1 MSIDEIPEDIR
12 LFLLEHVE
20 SYEQLDILALLRPQ
34 AERSFS
40 ADEVAGAAN
49 IALSAAEIALS
60 GLHHG
65 GILEGTPDAGGPRFR
80 YAPRNPGID
89 GLVDRLLRAYKENP
103 LGIVKLMSA
112 NAIDRVRNY
121 AIRAFANSF
130 VLERK
135 KKDG

>member
-1 MSIDEIPEDIR
+1 MTIEEIPEDIR

-34 AERSFS
+34 ADRSFS
-40 ADEVAGAAN
+40 CDDIAGATGMS
-49 IALSAAEIALS
+49 LSAVETALD
-60 GLHHG
+60 GLRQG
-65 GILEGTPDAGGPRFR
+65 GILSGSADRGGQRFR
-80 YAPRNPGID
+80 YTPSDPEID
-89 GLVDRLLRAYKENP
+89 GLVERLLRAYKENP

-112 NAIDRVRNY
+112 NAIERVRTY

>member
-1 MSIDEIPEDIR
+1 MTIEEIPEDIR
-12 LFLLEHVE
+12 LFLMEHVE

-34 AERSFS
+34 PERSFS
-40 ADEVAGAAN
+40 CDDVAAATN
-49 IALSAAEIALS
+49 ISLAAAETALDGLQQSGILS
-60 GLHHG
+60 GSA
-65 GILEGTPDAGGPRFR
+65 DRGGPRFR
-80 YAPRNPGID
+80 YTPSDPGVD
-89 GLVDRLLRAYKENP
+89 GLVERLLRAYKENP

-112 NAIDRVRNY
+112 NAIERVRTY